1 MVQTWNDNKLLS
13 ILIIILAIHCSV
25 MLVNLRITA
34 DHKPEFIPRKDAI
47 KIQFIPPTTQTAK
60 TETTQ
65 TFKPKHQI
73 VQSEDSENKT
83 KPTTPAY
90 LGEKDRTFDRETIA
104 RNVNKFNKAGKGDA
118 KVSLKANEKTDQS
131 KPDEAKKKPIQD
143 LKLSDMGFA
152 AADPLP
158 KEVTRAPASES
169 HEGIKNGDAFS
180 KGMSAT
186 NDYVEEVA
194 LGDFT
199 HMNTVEFKFYG
210 FYHRIRQKLEQ
221 FWGKSIQEKAE
232 AMFRAGRRMPA
243 SQNLITSLQVKLNA
257 KGEIVGVKILG
268 ASGVKELDD
277 AAIESFNQ
285 AGPFPN
291 PPKDLLINDVATIEW
306 GFVVNS

>member
-1 MVQTWNDNKLLS
+1 
-13 ILIIILAIHCSV
+13 
-25 MLVNLRITA
+25 
-34 DHKPEFIPRKDAI
+34 
-47 KIQFIPPTTQTAK
+47 
-60 TETTQ
+60 
-65 TFKPKHQI
+65 
-73 VQSEDSENKT
+73 
-83 KPTTPAY
+83 
-90 LGEKDRTFDRETIA
+90 
-104 RNVNKFNKAGKGDA
+104 
-118 KVSLKANEKTDQS
+118 
-131 KPDEAKKKPIQD
+131 
-143 LKLSDMGFA
+143 
-152 AADPLP
+152 
-158 KEVTRAPASES
+158 
-169 HEGIKNGDAFS
+169 
-180 KGMSAT
+180 MSAT